1 MPGQGEN
8 SMDSNKP
15 SLDHLRENWKAQ
27 LEDIAVYFPDEYAM
41 TNALH
46 DIDAQI
52 VLCLAFKAAQQLII
66 ELEQRNKDLETVVKT
81 VHGDMEARPDTLAEL
96 GHERGLDMLQWLNN
110 ARRFDIQDNKN
121 NGAPGSRH
129 YVYMDLAPLQQ
140 LAQRGYATID
150 ADTQTCRVTDA
161 GMDYIKALK
170 HDLRK

>member
-1 MPGQGEN
+1 MGLKGQ
-8 SMDSNKP
+8 
-15 SLDHLRENWKAQ
+15 RKAYDITQ
-27 LEDIAVYFPDEYAM
+27 GDFSAMLKERGIALLGTATAFWGAADQYITALEAR
-41 TNALH
+41 
-46 DIDAQI
+46 
-52 VLCLAFKAAQQLII
+52 II

>member
-1 MPGQGEN
+1 
-8 SMDSNKP
+8 MDSNKP

-52 VLCLAFKAAQQLII
+52 VLCLAFKAEMVI
-66 ELEQRNKDLETVVKT
+66 KT
-81 VHGDMEARPDTLAEL
+81 VHGDMEARPGTLAEL
-96 GHERGLDMLQWLNN
+96 GHENSLNMLQWLNN
-110 ARRFDIQDNKN
+110 AWRFDVQEGKQENI
-121 NGAPGSRH
+121 GVRH
-129 YVYMDLAPLQQ
+129 FVAADIPTLIELSK
-140 LAQRGYATID
+140 RGYVSMANRD
-150 ADTQTCRVTDA
+150 CWVRPA